1 LNCTIPELVKSSVG
15 SFAGTSGL
23 EATTAWPRSSKNFR
37 NFVLISDDFM
47 NSRDNSLKRPIFAR
61 FIGSCNDSPVLS

>member
-1 LNCTIPELVKSSVG
+1 LVKRSVG

-37 NFVLISDDFM
+37 NFERISDDFM
-47 NSRDNSLKRPIFAR
+47 EAGADAERLTTR
-61 FIGSCNDSPVLS
+61 

>member
-1 LNCTIPELVKSSVG
+1 MPELVKSSVG

-37 NFVLISDDFM
+37 NSALMSDDFM
-47 NSRDNSLKRPIFAR
+47 KSWDNSLKRLIFAR
-61 FIGSCNDSPVLS
+61 FIGSCNESSVLS